1 MSSFTHLSR
10 RSLPVAMLLCIALTI
25 FSLPAHAGTLAG
37 IFHDPYG
44 FDEQYA
50 AQPTERA
57 PRDPMAGENVWLH
70 ATTWP
75 ISPGQTTWV
84 TWNVN
89 GQIQDDKGFD
99 WDYNSGNNSY
109 WKLNLGSFKRG
120 DVVSYTI
127 HANVDGGDAM
137 STKTFSFRVAGWS
150 GPTSVTDIT
159 DNVSSLDLSVTDEIN
174 GLNPKIRLAFPA
186 PDQVHFQVSP
196 RGGNLSISGGSY
208 QLSQHNDQAV
218 ITTSA
223 LTVVVNKSPYRI
235 EIRKSDGTLITQQ
248 SDPANVVNTSWADDG
263 SAVTRISDHWSTD
276 ADERF
281 EGFGERYD
289 RLNQLGHT
297 VVNYVYNQY
306 RDQGSTGRTY
316 LSVPFYT
323 NSVGYGL
330 FVNSTHTTEFDL
342 GASDPS
348 VASFSTSV
356 GPQQT
361 LDYYIFTGG
370 PDEILEAYTSVTG
383 RAKLPPKW
391 AFGPWMSANEWNT
404 QAEVSNELANVTKHN
419 IPHTAMVLE
428 QWSDEATF
436 YLWHGATYT
445 PKSGDQALHYS
456 DLKFPT
462 GGKWNDPKAM
472 VDAAHAQG
480 IKMVL
485 WQIPVLKQN
494 FDTNP
499 ESAPD
504 QHVNDR
510 EHAINMG
517 YVVKNADGSPYR
529 IPSGQWF
536 GDSTV
541 PDFTNAAAT
550 DWWMS
555 KRAYLVDEVGIDG
568 FKTDGGEVI
577 FGRGSTFSDGSTGD
591 SMHNAYPTAYTKA
604 YSDFLHTHKPGESTL
619 FSRSGAQGS
628 QTTSIFWA
636 GDQNSSFSG
645 LNDALR
651 AGLSAG
657 SSGIPFWSW
666 DLAGF
671 TGDFPSSELYL
682 RSAAMSVFTPV
693 MQYHSEKSDPSV
705 SEARTP
711 WNVQERTGDTSVIPT
726 FRKFANTRMSMLP
739 YLYTAAKT
747 SSTTGAPMMRSMGSV
762 FPADPNAAKLD
773 QQYMFGPDL
782 LVAPITTEGATSKD
796 LYLPEGEWFDLWNG
810 GAAQGSGWKNYYAD
824 KSTIPV
830 YAKAGAIIP
839 LNLNSDYQLG
849 GDMSNSLS
857 YDNLTFRIYPQ
868 GNSTGTYFDDDA
880 DAIRTI
886 ASAEDFANHRV
897 TVDLP
902 ALSNAATLQVHSGR
916 PSGVTVGS
924 TTVPEVS
931 SLAALNAS
939 SSGWFYDQTSQFTY
953 VKQPASSDSRTITF
967 NGISKAA
974 YEAEFATGTG
984 TSTGTDHPGYTGTGF
999 VDHFAEIG
1007 DSVQFQIRT
1016 TADATFAIRI
1026 RYANAAGSTATRT
1039 VYIDDKPVG
1048 VLTLPSKDTWD
1059 IWSTAQITAPLT
1071 AGKHTV
1077 KIQYDPS
1084 DTNSINI
1091 DNLAVTQL

>member
-1 MSSFTHLSR
+1 MFSFARLRRQSFLVALLLSI
-10 RSLPVAMLLCIALTI
+10 VLTI
-25 FSLPAHAGTLAG
+25 TCLPAYAGTLSG
-37 IFHDPYG
+37 IFHAPYG

-50 AQPTERA
+50 TQPTERA
-57 PRDPMAGENVWLH
+57 PRDPMAGDAVWLH

-84 TWNVN
+84 TWSVN
-89 GQIQDDKGFD
+89 GQIQEDKGFD
-99 WDYNSGNNSY
+99 WDYNSGNNTY
-109 WKLNLGSFKRG
+109 WKLNLGSFQRG

-137 STKTFSFRVAGWS
+137 STETFSFRVAGWS
-150 GPTSVTDIT
+150 GPASVTAIT
-159 DNVSSLDLSVTDEIN
+159 DNISSLDLSVTDEIS

-186 PDQVHFQVSP
+186 PDQVHIQVSP
-196 RGGNLSISGGSY
+196 RGGDLSISGASY
-208 QLSQHNDQAV
+208 VFSQTDERAI

-223 LTVVVNKSPYRI
+223 LTVVVNKNPYRI

-248 SDPANVVNTSWADDG
+248 SDPASVVNTSWADNG
-263 SAVTRISDHWSTD
+263 NAVTRIADHWSTNSG
-276 ADERF
+276 ERF

-289 RLNQLGHT
+289 RLNQLGHS

-323 NSVGYGL
+323 NSAGYGL

-348 VASFSTSV
+348 VASFSTFI

-361 LDYYIFTGG
+361 LDYFIFTGG
-370 PDEILEAYTSVTG
+370 PEEILDGYTAVTG

-391 AFGPWMSANEWNT
+391 AFGLWMSANEWNT
-404 QAEVSNELANVTKHN
+404 QAEVSNELANVANYN

-445 PKSGDQALHYS
+445 PKPGDQALHYS
-456 DLKFPT
+456 DMNFPA
-462 GGKWNDPKAM
+462 GGEWIDPKAM

-499 ESAPD
+499 ASAPE
-504 QHVNDR
+504 QHINDR
-510 EHAINMG
+510 EHAINRG
-517 YVVKNADGSPYR
+517 YVVTNEDGSPYR

-555 KRAYLVDEVGIDG
+555 KRAYLVDEIGIDG

-591 SMHNAYPTAYTKA
+591 SMHNAYPTTYTKA
-604 YSDFLHTHKPGESTL
+604 YSDFLDAHKPSESTL
-619 FSRSGAQGS
+619 FSRSGSQGA

-636 GDQNSSFSG
+636 GDQNSSFTG

-666 DLAGF
+666 DMAGF

-682 RSAAMSVFTPV
+682 RSAAMSVFTPI
-693 MQYHSEKSDPSV
+693 MQYHSEKSNPSV

-711 WNVQERTGDTSVIPT
+711 WNVQERTGDTSVIPS
-726 FRKFANTRMSMLP
+726 FRKFASIRMSILP

-747 SSTTGAPMMRSMGSV
+747 SSATGVPMMQTMGSA
-762 FPADPNAAKLD
+762 FPADPTAADLD

-810 GAAQGSGWKNYYAD
+810 GAAQGGAWKNYYAD

-830 YAKAGAIIP
+830 YARAGAIIP
-839 LNLNSDYQLG
+839 LNLNRDYQLG
-849 GDMSNSLS
+849 GDMSNDLT
-857 YDNLTFRIYPQ
+857 YENLTFRIYPQ
-868 GNSTGTYFDDDA
+868 GSSTSTYFDDAA
-880 DAIRTI
+880 DTIRTI
-886 ASAEDFANHRV
+886 TSTEDFANHKV
-897 TVDLP
+897 TVNLP
-902 ALSNAATLQVHSGR
+902 ALGTAATLQVHSGR
-916 PSGVTVGS
+916 PSEITVGS
-924 TTVPEVS
+924 TAVPEVS
-931 SLAALNAS
+931 SIEALNTTP
-939 SSGWFYDQTSQFTY
+939 SGWFYDRASQFTY
-953 VKQPASSDSRTITF
+953 VKQPASPNSRTITIS
-967 NGISKAA
+967 GTSKAA
-974 YEAEFATGTG
+974 YEAEFAIGTG
-984 TSTGTDHPGYTGTGF
+984 TATGTDHPGYTGTGF
-999 VDHFAEIG
+999 VDHFAEVG
-1007 DSVQFQIRT
+1007 DSVEFQIRT
-1016 TADATFAIRI
+1016 AVDADFAIRI
-1026 RYANAAGSTATRT
+1026 RYANAAGSPATRT
-1039 VYIDDKPVG
+1039 VYVDGESVG
-1048 VLTLPSKDTWD
+1048 VLTLPSEDSWD

-1071 AGKHTV
+1071 AGKHTI
-1077 KIQYDPS
+1077 KIQYEPS
-1084 DTNSINI
+1084 DTNGINL
-1091 DNLAVTQL
+1091 DNLAVTQP